1 MNIEL
6 VRRLDGRRLA
16 QWKALLTEAGLA
28 LTEEPDVTALVFDDQ
43 QLVATG
49 SRQQNV
55 LKLIAVSESRQGEDL
70 TSRVITALRGDAL
83 ANGYRHLFIYTKP
96 QNKYLF
102 SSLFFYP
109 VAQTS
114 DVLLME
120 DRRGGMEEY
129 LNNIPT
135 FDTAGKVGA
144 IVMNAN
150 PFTLGHQ
157 YLVETAAEQC
167 DKVYVFVLSED
178 RSEFSAQDRL
188 NMVRLGLAHL
198 SNVTVTETGPYLISS
213 ATFPTYFL
221 KNRDSAYTVQCDLDI
236 EIDRKSVV

>member
-114 DVLLME
+114 T
-120 DRRGGMEEY
+120 
-129 LNNIPT
+129 I
-135 FDTAGKVGA
+135 KW
-144 IVMNAN
+144 IC
-150 PFTLGHQ
+150 Q
-157 YLVETAAEQC
+157 
-167 DKVYVFVLSED
+167 
-178 RSEFSAQDRL
+178 
-188 NMVRLGLAHL
+188 
-198 SNVTVTETGPYLISS
+198 
-213 ATFPTYFL
+213 
-221 KNRDSAYTVQCDLDI
+221 
-236 EIDRKSVV
+236 